1 MDTNFLTNPIN
12 TGIMGF
18 TILAIISALI
28 WFLSKRTIRIS
39 KSGVEI
45 DNAALIDGRYLD
57 KVPAIDQERKTRMR
71 MELYNRKDMWLGLMH
86 EIPDKTIRLFL
97 LLKLLDALTIK
108 IFSNHLTAIF
118 SDKARYAAW
127 KDELILMIKAKL
139 RYVEDYTGT
148 KMHEKVDKHEEE
160 FWNIITSELEECIAS
175 MRDIMKFVITESCE
189 AKIKFYKE
197 ILQSKPSDEQ
207 LVKTKEL
214 IERNESYIRHIADF

>member
-1 MDTNFLTNPIN
+1 MTDFLANPVN
-12 TGIMGF
+12 TGITGGV
-18 TILAIISALI
+18 TLAVLGLLM

-97 LLKLLDALTIK
+97 LLKLLDALTTK

-118 SDKARYAAW
+118 SDRARYAEW
-127 KDELILMIKAKL
+127 KAELIVMIKAKL

-148 KMHEKVDKHEEE
+148 RMHEKADKHEDE
-160 FWNIITSELEECIAS
+160 FWNMITSELEECVAS

-207 LVKTKEL
+207 MVKTKEL
-214 IERNESYIRHIADF
+214 IERNESYIRHIAEF

>member
-1 MDTNFLTNPIN
+1 MTDFLVNPVN
-12 TGIMGF
+12 TGIVGFVVLAVMGGLMLF
-18 TILAIISALI
+18 ME
-28 WFLSKRTIRIS
+28 KRKIRIS

-71 MELYNRKDMWLGLMH
+71 MELYNRKDMWLGLMR

-97 LLKLLDALTIK
+97 LLQLLDALTTK
-108 IFSNHLTAIF
+108 IFSNHLAAVF
-118 SDKARYAAW
+118 SDRARYAGW
-127 KDELILMIKAKL
+127 KAELIVMIKAKL
-139 RYVEDYTGT
+139 RYFEDYTGT
-148 KMHEKVDKHEEE
+148 RMSEKADKSEEE
-160 FWNIITSELEECIAS
+160 FWKIIASELEECIAS

-197 ILQSKPSDEQ
+197 ILQFKPGDEQ

-214 IERNESYIRHIADF
+214 IERNESYIRHIAEF